1 MNTLSNLFVG
11 LGVLVIVGRGPLAFD
26 PSRTFRA
33 YRSFFMTN
41 ARVRAW
47 GVVVALLA
55 AALLL
60 LPLGEGMLSDIFY
73 VFGWIIAALALV
85 TLFVPKILKGF
96 ALQIID
102 NLEHS
107 IPTALVRVLGLLAI
121 AVGLAFIYIGIYV
134 V

>member
-1 MNTLSNLFVG
+1 M
-11 LGVLVIVGRGPLAFD
+11 
-26 PSRTFRA
+26 
-33 YRSFFMTN
+33 
-41 ARVRAW
+41 
-47 GVVVALLA
+47 ALLA

-85 TLFVPKILKGF
+85 TLLVPKILKGF